1 MEPTTEAQYIDLAQQ
16 IANSSWFENLSPPL
30 RVALF
35 LSVLGLAS
43 TLLVTLTAFTRIII
57 VLSFVRRALSTQE
70 IPPNSVLIGL
80 AIFLTLFIMGPTLD
94 SLVQQAVNPYVAGE
108 KSGAEAFQAGTAIMH
123 NFLLTH
129 TRRSDLAFFVVLSD
143 ITPPSVPE
151 QTPLRVLIPAF
162 VISEVKTAF
171 LMGFCIYLPFLL
183 IDLVVSTILMS
194 LGMMMVPPMIM
205 SLPFKILLFILVDG
219 WTLVI
224 SSLGQSFG

>member
-1 MEPTTEAQYIDLAQQ
+1 MPEISETQYIDLAQQ
-16 IANSSWFENLSPPL
+16 IANSTWFENLSPPL

-35 LSVLGLAS
+35 LSLLGLTS

-94 SLVQQAVNPYVAGE
+94 TLVNVAVNPYVSGE
-108 KSGAEAFQAGTAIMH
+108 KNGPEAFRAGTAVMH
-123 NFLLTH
+123 EFLLKH

-143 ITPPSVPE
+143 TPPPTVPE
-151 QTPLRVLIPAF
+151 ATPFRVLIPAF